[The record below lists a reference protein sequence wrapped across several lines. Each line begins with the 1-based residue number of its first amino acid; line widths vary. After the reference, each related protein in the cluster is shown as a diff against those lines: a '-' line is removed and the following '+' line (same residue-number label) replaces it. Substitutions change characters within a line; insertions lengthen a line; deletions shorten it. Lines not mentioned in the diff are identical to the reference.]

1 MADEFENALKEAT
14 DQLAE
19 MGYETAKN
27 IEEKNGAEAV
37 GDDFLADVV

>member
-14 DQLAE
+14 DQLVE

-27 IEEKNGAEAV
+27 IEEKILKNG
-37 GDDFLADVV
+37 DMHDYK